1 MWEKTFTAVWPVPDL
16 SYRRPQNQSRPS
28 RAAFGPCSSCWPHNG
43 EAVCKVARK
52 ECGLGI
58 CYKWPGVAGEPSVPS
73 WSQSALTLWHP
84 PQHTQWPAVWKADP
98 SLCREAP
105 WSRRPAQQPQPPT
118 PDCEDIGSRRALSL
132 KLPFCNHSF
141 AVDLSTLVTCC
152 VKRSP
157 GRFSSQELS
166 LPLKAGKQDG
176 YTCIIHIKYQAQ
188 EQPKL
193 EAD

>member
-16 SYRRPQNQSRPS
+16 SYRRPQNQSRPG

-58 CYKWPGVAGEPSVPS
+58 CYKWPGVAGEPGITS
-73 WSQSALTLWHP
+73 WFWSALTLWHP
-84 PQHTQWPAVWKADP
+84 PQHSQRPAVWNADP

-118 PDCEDIGSRRALSL
+118 PDCEDIGSRRALFL

-141 AVDLSTLVTCC
+141 AVDLSTLVTPGVRTCSSRQVFFPR
-152 VKRSP
+152 VKSSFEGREAGWIHMYHTHKVP
-157 GRFSSQELS
+157 G
-166 LPLKAGKQDG
+166 AGA
-176 YTCIIHIKYQAQ
+176 AQ
-188 EQPKL
+188 TRG
-193 EAD
+193 